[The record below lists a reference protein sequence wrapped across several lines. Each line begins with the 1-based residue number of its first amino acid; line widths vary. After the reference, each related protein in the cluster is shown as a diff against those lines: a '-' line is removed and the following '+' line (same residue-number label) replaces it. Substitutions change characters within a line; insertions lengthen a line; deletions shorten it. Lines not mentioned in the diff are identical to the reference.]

1 LVLSIELTQE
11 SWMTRS
17 LPQRVNKRHR
27 ARITSILIFCACAV
41 FLPGR
46 CFADEVNIV
55 GLDSPQAAT
64 PGQTVIFT
72 GAINNAIED
81 TPVAFT
87 FSFSGFNPSELTPES
102 LLATPYSDGGGATI
116 NLFSVALSPTI
127 GPGTYTV
134 DYQLQGVGAAPEDE
148 TRDADGVAT
157 ITVTPEPSTM
167 WLMATGLI
175 LFATASPWFNR
186 KKVNAGGAESD

>member
-1 LVLSIELTQE
+1 
-11 SWMTRS
+11 MTHNP
-17 LPQRVNKRHR
+17 PQRSSYYSK
-27 ARITSILIFCACAV
+27 ARIASILIFCACAAL
-41 FLPGR
+41 LPAR
-46 CFADEVNIV
+46 CFADEVNVV
-55 GLDSPQAAT
+55 GLDSPQTAI
-64 PGQTVIFT
+64 PGETVIFT

-87 FSFSGFNPSELTPES
+87 FSFSGFDPSELTPES
-102 LLATPYSDGGGATI
+102 LLATPYSIGGGATI
-116 NLFSVALSPTI
+116 DLFSVALSPTMTA
-127 GPGTYTV
+127 GTYTV

-175 LFATASPWFNR
+175 IFGVTLPWFHRR
-186 KKVNAGGAESD
+186 KVKASGLESA

>member
-1 LVLSIELTQE
+1 
-11 SWMTRS
+11 MTRS

-55 GLDSPQAAT
+55 GLDSPQAAP

-87 FSFSGFNPSELTPES
+87 FSFSGFDPSELTPES
-102 LLATPYSDGGGATI
+102 LLATPYSIGGGTTI
-116 NLFSVALSPTI
+116 DLFSVALSPTMTA
-127 GPGTYTV
+127 GTYTV

-148 TRDADGVAT
+148 TRDADGV
-157 ITVTPEPSTM
+157 
-167 WLMATGLI
+167 
-175 LFATASPWFNR
+175 
-186 KKVNAGGAESD
+186 

>member
-1 LVLSIELTQE
+1 
-11 SWMTRS
+11 MTRS

-81 TPVAFT
+81 TPVAFRFT
-87 FSFSGFNPSELTPES
+87 FSGFDPSELTPES
-102 LLATPYSDGGGATI
+102 LLVTPYSDGGGATI
-116 NLFSVALSPTI
+116 NLFSVTLSPTI

-134 DYQLQGVGAAPEDE
+134 DYQLHGVGAPPDDE
-148 TRDADGVAT
+148 KRDADGVAT

-175 LFATASPWFNR
+175 LFATAIPWFNR
-186 KKVNAGGAESD
+186 KKVNAGGPESD